1 MIKNILNI
9 SKAVY
14 SAQKNEEIFHLIY
27 FVTARCNARCKFCF
41 YLDNIELANQNLSKE
56 LKIDEIKQIFKFA
69 GYIPYI
75 SLSGGE
81 PFLRNDLD
89 EIIRII
95 IKYSKP
101 LMISIPTNGSY
112 PEKIEKKL
120 NNLLNDHSE
129 TEINIQ
135 LSIDA
140 PEKKHDEIRQI
151 PGLFSKM
158 IETNSVV
165 KKLSTKYKNL
175 STKIVITYSTFNQ
188 DEVEE
193 LIDFSKKNFFFNR
206 MILSKVHGNAK
217 GKSGLDF
224 SHFKKLLS
232 KVDEINKEK
241 NNNRSLITKL
251 SLLVKKTKEKI
262 RSDFEKDK
270 NLGKY
275 CNASKKIVVLS
286 EYGDVYPCEVLST
299 KLGNVKNYNYN
310 LKSLLAL
317 NSNEFIKS
325 NNIKSSCHCDW
336 GCAQNVALVS
346 NKKLWVNFV
355 K

>member
-1 MIKNILNI
+1 MIKNILNV
-9 SKAVY
+9 SKAIY
-14 SAQKNEEIFHLIY
+14 SAQKNDEIFHLIY

-56 LKIDEIKQIFKFA
+56 LKINEIEQIFKLA
-69 GYIPYI
+69 GYIPYV

-89 EIIRII
+89 DIIRII
-95 IKYSKP
+95 IKNSKP
-101 LMISIPTNGSY
+101 LMISVPTNGSY
-112 PEKIEKKL
+112 PDKIEKKL
-120 NNLLNDHSE
+120 TNLLEEYSE

-151 PGLFSKM
+151 PGLFRKM
-158 IETNSVV
+158 IETNKVV
-165 KKLSTKYKNL
+165 EKLSKKYKNL
-175 STKIVITYSTFNQ
+175 STKIVITYSTFNAA
-188 DEVEE
+188 EVEE

-224 SHFKKLLS
+224 LHFKKLLA
-232 KVDEINKEK
+232 KVDQINKEQK
-241 NNNRSLITKL
+241 KKGSLITRL

-262 RSDFEKDK
+262 RSDFEKEQ

-286 EYGDVYPCEVLST
+286 EYGDVYPCEVLSN
-299 KLGNVKNYNYN
+299 KLGNVKNYNNN

-317 NSNEFIKS
+317 NSDKFIES
-325 NNIKSSCHCDW
+325 SNIKNNCHCDW
-336 GCAQNVALVS
+336 GCAQNVALVT

>member
-1 MIKNILNI
+1 MINNILNI
-9 SKAVY
+9 SKAIY
-14 SAQKNEEIFHLIY
+14 SAQKNEDIFHLIY

-56 LKIDEIKQIFKFA
+56 LKIHEIDEIFKLA
-69 GYIPYI
+69 GYIPYV

-81 PFLRNDLD
+81 PFLRTDLD
-89 EIIRII
+89 EIIKII

-120 NNLLNDHSE
+120 EDLLKTYSE

-135 LSIDA
+135 LSVDA

-151 PGLFSKM
+151 PGLFKKM
-158 IETNSVV
+158 LETNKVV
-165 KKLSTKYKNL
+165 KNLSSKYKNL
-175 STKIVITYSTFNQ
+175 STKLVITYSTFNQ

-193 LIDFSKKNFFFNR
+193 LIDFSEKNFFFNR
-206 MILSKVHGNAK
+206 MILSKVHGNAE
-217 GKSGLDF
+217 GKTGLDF
-224 SHFKKLLS
+224 SHFKKLLN
-232 KVDEINKEK
+232 KVDRINKVK
-241 NNNRSLITKL
+241 DNKKSLITRL
-251 SLLVKKTKEKI
+251 SMLVKKTKEKI

-286 EYGDVYPCEVLST
+286 EYGDVYPCEVLSN

-325 NNIKSSCHCDW
+325 NNIKNSCHCDW

-346 NKKLWVNFV
+346 NKKLWINFI